1 MKAVLALTE
10 LRFYRGI
17 VLGVMELSYTYVYNV
32 LIL

>member
-17 VLGVMELSYTYVYNV
+17 VLSTGCQLKPFKPFKPFF
-32 LIL
+32 